1 MNYSFFMYKNINTMQ
16 IKVYRLILKPKL
28 IVECVGLED
37 GLKHSRKG
45 MIEMENKQFKAE
57 SKRLLDLMI
66 NSIYTNKEIFLRELI
81 SNASD
86 AIDKLYFKSLTDQTI
101 KANREDLCIRITP
114 NKEQRTLVIEDNGC
128 GMNKQELEENLGT
141 IAKSGSL
148 AFKEAAKQREEK
160 LNGEKN
166 ISANDEVN
174 IIGQFG
180 VGFYSAFMVAS
191 KVRVESKAI
200 NEEKAYAWES
210 SGADG
215 YTIEECD
222 KKDVGTKIILTL
234 KEDTEDDKYSDFL
247 AEYKIEELVKKYS
260 DYIRYPIKMQVEHE
274 VEVKQ
279 DESNK
284 ENTTPKYEK
293 VKSDE
298 TLNSMIPIWKKSKA
312 EVSEEDY
319 NNFYQE
325 KFADYQKPLKV
336 IRTSVEGDVSYTA
349 LLYIP
354 SHTPYDYYTK
364 DFKKGLQLYSNGVL
378 IMDKCEDLLPDYFSF
393 VKGLVDSPDLSL
405 NISREMLQ
413 HDRQL
418 KIIAKNLEKKIKSEL
433 MDMMKKDREGYTKFF
448 ETFGTTLKFG
458 VYNDWGMNKDNLK
471 DLLMF
476 YSSTEKKLVTLDEY
490 VARMKEGQEQIYYAC
505 GETVDKIDLL
515 PQVEV
520 VKDKGFEVLY
530 LTEGIDEFVMQ
541 VLMQYKEKKL
551 VNVSTSELDLD
562 SKEEKEAL
570 QKENEE
576 NKDMFTF
583 MKDAIGSIEEVRFTH
598 KLKNHPVCLTSTGA
612 VSVEMEK
619 VMNQMP
625 TNQKLKAQTVLE
637 INDSHPIAEKIK
649 TLYKEDKDE
658 LKKYSEVLYAQ
669 ARLIEGLPVENQ
681 SEISNLICEIIAK

>member
-1 MNYSFFMYKNINTMQ
+1 
-16 IKVYRLILKPKL
+16 
-28 IVECVGLED
+28 
-37 GLKHSRKG
+37 
-45 MIEMENKQFKAE
+45 MENKQFKAE

-86 AIDKLYFKSLTDQTI
+86 AIDKLYYRSLTD
-101 KANREDLCIRITP
+101 KNVKVNKDDLYIRITP
-114 NKEQRTLVIEDNGC
+114 NKEARTLTIEDNGC
-128 GMNKQELEENLGT
+128 GMNKEELEENLGT

-148 AFKEAAKQREEK
+148 AFKEAAKAKENAEK
-160 LNGEKN
+160 
-166 ISANDEVN
+166 DDDVN

-191 KVRVESKAI
+191 KVRVESECYGA
-200 NEEKAYAWES
+200 EKAYAWES
-210 SGADG
+210 EGAEG
-215 YTIEECD
+215 YTIDECD
-222 KKDVGTKIILTL
+222 KSNFGTKIILTL
-234 KEDTEDDKYSDFL
+234 KADTDDEKYSDFL
-247 AEYKIEELVKKYS
+247 AEYKIEELIRKYS
-260 DYIRYPIKMQVEHE
+260 DYIRYPIKMEVEHEHE
-274 VEVKQ
+274 VEQPEGEK
-279 DESNK
+279 K
-284 ENTTPKYEK
+284 EPKFEK
-293 VKSDE
+293 VRHDE
-298 TLNSMIPIWKKSKA
+298 ILNSMIPIWKKNKS
-312 EVSEEDY
+312 EVSDEDY

-325 KFADYQKPLKV
+325 KFGDYQKPLKV

-364 DFKKGLQLYSNGVL
+364 DFKRGLQLYSNGVL
-378 IMDKCEDLLPDYFSF
+378 IMDKCEDLLPDCYGF
-393 VKGLVDSPDLSL
+393 VRGLVDSPDLSL

-490 VARMKEGQEQIYYAC
+490 VARMNEGQEQIYYAC